1 MNSKHKKVA
10 KNTLILYFRM
20 LFIALISFYIVRVVL
35 DALGVEDYGI
45 YNVVAGIVALSSF
58 IPTALSSATQR
69 YFSFA
74 LGENDLAKLEQVFST
89 NLIIYI
95 GVAVVATLLLETIG
109 FYIVSQHLK
118 LPEDKAGS
126 AMLLYHLAVFAF
138 AFSIFSAPFMAIIIS
153 HEDMNIYAVITVTE
167 SIAKLMAVLFLA
179 QLPFDRLVAYGW
191 LMMLVALAVML
202 IYIVTSFRKYPEC
215 HLRKV
220 TVDKALAKEILGFTG
235 WTIFGSFTTI
245 IRTHGVTVL
254 LNQMFNPTIVAAR
267 AIAIQVV
274 SFTNIFAQSFNTAL
288 YPPIIKSY
296 AENKKIEMHQL
307 VFDGSK
313 LTFFLMWILLLPI
326 ILKIEFLIDIWLKN
340 APAETYLFAQL
351 ALLES
356 LIFAISMPLTTA
368 ARAPG
373 NMRLYEL
380 TLGTIQLLILPMSW
394 LVLYFD
400 YPAYSVFVVAISVNL
415 VMFFV
420 RLLLVEYLTGLSSV
434 HFIKQVLSRVM
445 LVVLVSGFVMYNL
458 EDFFQNTFGSVVLYG
473 AISVVLTSVVIF
485 LIGVD
490 QKTREKLKSFGLKF
504 IKARV

>member
-1 MNSKHKKVA
+1 
-10 KNTLILYFRM
+10 
-20 LFIALISFYIVRVVL
+20 
-35 DALGVEDYGI
+35 
-45 YNVVAGIVALSSF
+45 
-58 IPTALSSATQR
+58 
-69 YFSFA
+69 
-74 LGENDLAKLEQVFST
+74 
-89 NLIIYI
+89 
-95 GVAVVATLLLETIG
+95 
-109 FYIVSQHLK
+109 
-118 LPEDKAGS
+118 
-126 AMLLYHLAVFAF
+126 
-138 AFSIFSAPFMAIIIS
+138 
-153 HEDMNIYAVITVTE
+153 
-167 SIAKLMAVLFLA
+167 
-179 QLPFDRLVAYGW
+179 
-191 LMMLVALAVML
+191 
-202 IYIVTSFRKYPEC
+202 
-215 HLRKV
+215 
-220 TVDKALAKEILGFTG
+220 
-235 WTIFGSFTTI
+235 
-245 IRTHGVTVL
+245 
-254 LNQMFNPTIVAAR
+254 MFNPTIVAAR